1 MMNWWESLQP
11 RERLIL
17 GAGGIVAM
25 LIVMWEFAW
34 KPLTEGR
41 EQLRTSVAAK
51 EQLLSEVARAS
62 GIDSTGAG
70 PAVGSG
76 QQSMFVLIDETATAS
91 GLGSAITRA
100 RPDGSNAINVTFS
113 NASFDSLLTWLI
125 ALNLNSGVWVD
136 GASINTA
143 RQQGLVSG
151 QLLLRRG

>member
-1 MMNWWESLQP
+1 MRNWWDSLQP
-11 RERLIL
+11 RDRLIL
-17 GAGGIVAM
+17 GSGGIVAI
-25 LIVMWEFAW
+25 LIIMWEFAW
-34 KPLTEGR
+34 KPLTDGR

-51 EQLLSEVARAS
+51 EQLLTEVARAS
-62 GIDSTGAG
+62 GIDATGAG
-70 PAVGSG
+70 PAVGG
-76 QQSMFVLIDETATAS
+76 QQSMFVLIDETATAA

-100 RPDGSNAINVTFS
+100 RPDGTNAINVTFS
-113 NASFDSLLTWLI
+113 NASFDSLLAWLI

>member
-1 MMNWWESLQP
+1 MKAWWESLQP

-17 GAGGIVAM
+17 GAGGVVALM
-25 LIVMWEFAW
+25 IVMWEFAW
-34 KPLTEGR
+34 KPLTDGR
-41 EQLRTSVAAK
+41 EQLRTSVAAQ
-51 EQLLSEVARAS
+51 EQLLSEGARAS
-62 GIDSTGAG
+62 GIDSAG
-70 PAVGSG
+70 GDSNVSE
-76 QQSMFVLIDETATAS
+76 QQSMFVLIDETAQAG

-113 NASFDSLLTWLI
+113 NASFDSLLAWLI
-125 ALNLNSGVWVD
+125 ALNLNNGVYVD